1 MTAEQMRFGIFYAFT
16 LIYNGFVP
24 PCYGLMPIT
33 ATSGVGQRD
42 RRNRFSIV
50 SNNKQCYT
58 MSEQKNICLSGNNST
73 LQSALTSRNEAKL
86 ISTSNFLGREINV
99 YGSADNPYFFA
110 KDVAEW
116 LELSNVSDMI
126 SRIDEEERSKFNL
139 GRQGE
144 GWFLTEDGLYEV
156 LFQSRKPIA
165 KQFKKGVK
173 EILKS
178 IRRTGEFSASK
189 KPSISDKMKAATWAA
204 KFLNLNESSKLL
216 IAKSIADPL
225 GLPTPD
231 YTPSHG
237 ILKSASEL
245 LKENGCAMSAQAFNA
260 KLMELGYLTELTRPS
275 SKGGVKKFKSITEK
289 GLEYG
294 ENQVNPNNPK
304 STQPL
309 WYADRFNELVSIA
322 N

>member
-1 MTAEQMRFGIFYAFT
+1 M
-16 LIYNGFVP
+16 
-24 PCYGLMPIT
+24 
-33 ATSGVGQRD
+33 S
-42 RRNRFSIV
+42 NR
-50 SNNKQCYT
+50 
-58 MSEQKNICLSGNNST
+58 ENICLSGNNST
-73 LQSALTSRNEAKL
+73 LQSASTSRNEAKL

-204 KFLNLNESSKLL
+204 KFLNLNESSKLI
-216 IAKSIADPL
+216 IAKQILEPYNLPL
-225 GLPTPD
+225 PD

-237 ILKSASEL
+237 VLKSASEL
-245 LKENGCAMSAQAFNA
+245 LKESGSTMSAREFNA
-260 KLMELGYLTELTRPS
+260 RLIELGYLTELTRPS
-275 SKGGVKKFKSITEK
+275 SKGGVKKFKSITAK

-309 WYADRFNELVSIA
+309 WYADRFNEFMNVVR
-322 N
+322 

>member
-1 MTAEQMRFGIFYAFT
+1 M
-16 LIYNGFVP
+16 
-24 PCYGLMPIT
+24 
-33 ATSGVGQRD
+33 S
-42 RRNRFSIV
+42 NR
-50 SNNKQCYT
+50 
-58 MSEQKNICLSGNNST
+58 ENICLSGNNST
-73 LQSALTSRNEAKL
+73 LQSASTSRNEAKL
-86 ISTSNFLGREINV
+86 ISTSDFLGREINV

-178 IRRTGEFSASK
+178 IRRTGEFSANK
-189 KPSISDKMKAATWAA
+189 QPSISDKMKAATWAA
-204 KFLNLNESSKLL
+204 KFLNLNDSSKLI
-216 IAKSIADPL
+216 IAKQIQFTAS
-225 GLPTPD
+225 GLHPKQRHPEIRI
-231 YTPSHG
+231 G
-237 ILKSASEL
+237 ASERERQHHERTGIQR
-245 LKENGCAMSAQAFNA
+245 K
-260 KLMELGYLTELTRPS
+260 
-275 SKGGVKKFKSITEK
+275 
-289 GLEYG
+289 
-294 ENQVNPNNPK
+294 
-304 STQPL
+304 
-309 WYADRFNELVSIA
+309 A

>member
-1 MTAEQMRFGIFYAFT
+1 MRH
-16 LIYNGFVP
+16 LNENG
-24 PCYGLMPIT
+24 
-33 ATSGVGQRD
+33 
-42 RRNRFSIV
+42 
-50 SNNKQCYT
+50 
-58 MSEQKNICLSGNNST
+58 LSGNNST
-73 LQSALTSRNEAKL
+73 LQSASTSRNEVKL

-178 IRRTGEFSASK
+178 IRRTGEFSTRKQPSLKDQMSWVKEVK
-189 KPSISDKMKAATWAA
+189 KL
-204 KFLNLNESSKLL
+204 LNLNDASTLELL
-216 IAKSIADPL
+216 QNVAAPL
-225 GLPTPD
+225 GLPLPN
-231 YTPSHG
+231 YTPSKG

-245 LKENGCAMSAQAFNA
+245 LKENGSPMSARAFNA
-260 KLMELGYLTELTRPS
+260 RLIELGYLTELTRPS
-275 SKGGVKKFKSITEK
+275 SNGSVKKFKSITAK

-309 WYADRFNELVSIA
+309 WYANKFNEFLNVIK
-322 N
+322 